1 MIKSCVLVLRHKV
14 WVDTIHARRGIRDS
28 GVDGIIEPASD
39 NITIYMMDLRKVI
52 NRIFGDD
59 PTACFLSDG

>member
-1 MIKSCVLVLRHKV
+1 MQG
-14 WVDTIHARRGIRDS
+14 GICDN
-28 GVDGIIEPASD
+28 GVDGMNGLVSD